1 MLPLRGHIVSLSM
14 CTRHLRDHIVSLS
27 MCTRH
32 IRGHIPSLS
41 MCTRHLRGHIV
52 SLSMCTRH
60 LQGHIASLSMCTR
73 HIRGHIVNLSM
84 CTRHLRGHIL
94 QTAPALLSRKTNFR
108 FYTSS
113 PGALSA
119 SYTQLQHRPMPIQAP
134 NHPFNETNTLT
145 YPTHAVATRN
155 IPFVCSAACTF

>member
-1 MLPLRGHIVSLSM
+1 MLPLR
-14 CTRHLRDHIVSLS
+14 DHI
-27 MCTRH
+27 
-32 IRGHIPSLS
+32 INLS

-52 SLSMCTRH
+52 SHSMCTRH
-60 LQGHIASLSMCTR
+60 LRGHIASLSMCTR
-73 HIRGHIVNLSM
+73 HLRGHIASHSMCTRHLRVHIVSHSMCTRHLRGHIASLSM

-94 QTAPALLSRKTNFR
+94 QTAPALLSRKNNFR

-113 PGALSA
+113 LGALSA

>member
-1 MLPLRGHIVSLSM
+1 MLPLRGHIVS
-14 CTRHLRDHIVSLS
+14 H
-27 MCTRH
+27 
-32 IRGHIPSLS
+32 S

-60 LQGHIASLSMCTR
+60 LRDHIANLSMCTRHLRGHIASLSMCTR
-73 HIRGHIVNLSM
+73 HLRGHIANLSMCTRHLRGHTVNLSM

-94 QTAPALLSRKTNFR
+94 QTAPVLLSRKTNFR

-119 SYTQLQHRPMPIQAP
+119 SYTQLPHRPMPIQAP

>member
-1 MLPLRGHIVSLSM
+1 MTAHASFTRPHCKPLYVYSSP
-14 CTRHLRDHIVSLS
+14 TRPHCKPLYVYPSP
-27 MCTRH
+27 TRPH
-32 IRGHIPSLS
+32 CKPIYVYPSP
-41 MCTRHLRGHIV
+41 TRPHCKPLYV
-52 SLSMCTRH
+52 FSSPTRPH
-60 LQGHIASLSMCTR
+60 CKPIYVYPSPTR
-73 HIRGHIVNLSM
+73 PHFA
-84 CTRHLRGHIL
+84 GHIL